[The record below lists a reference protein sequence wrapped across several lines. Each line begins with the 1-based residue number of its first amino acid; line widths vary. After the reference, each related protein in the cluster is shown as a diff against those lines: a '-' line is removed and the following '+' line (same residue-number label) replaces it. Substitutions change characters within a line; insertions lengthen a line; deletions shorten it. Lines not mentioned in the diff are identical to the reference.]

1 MTLEHED
8 HGINGINAT
17 LQYLTLREIAAA
29 LLVYFVVY
37 VLWVYIAPVVH
48 TDFPS
53 AGQFGD
59 MYGVLNAFV
68 SGLAMAGVI
77 LALFLQRDQNVM
89 QARELKAALR
99 EAKEQTD
106 ALKTQVKMTHR
117 QMRRDAQLFV
127 QRNRPAVFIDR
138 WEAYGRE
145 NDHYIMR
152 NVGGGF
158 ATNVYLIDRDDPEKM
173 TYPLGSLGSDAQR
186 RLPEYVNS
194 RLVDGTTRMMGG
206 TYLVIAE
213 GPPSRTTQWTPTLN
227 FLMPSIDIR
236 GGQVRHELASTLID

>member
-1 MTLEHED
+1 MRRDSSRHDGAVGRKWNACGSRWGNRRSTGSSSRCGTTTSRLTSRRTRRDLAAVSRGLTSGSEALRRDGGETMTLEHED

-106 ALKTQVKMTHR
+106 ALK
-117 QMRRDAQLFV
+117 
-127 QRNRPAVFIDR
+127 
-138 WEAYGRE
+138 
-145 NDHYIMR
+145 
-152 NVGGGF
+152 
-158 ATNVYLIDRDDPEKM
+158 
-173 TYPLGSLGSDAQR
+173 
-186 RLPEYVNS
+186 
-194 RLVDGTTRMMGG
+194 
-206 TYLVIAE
+206 
-213 GPPSRTTQWTPTLN
+213 
-227 FLMPSIDIR
+227 
-236 GGQVRHELASTLID
+236 